1 MNTIVPFNFDGF
13 DRRKKKTHIAIQNAF
28 IELLEEKQINDITVS
43 ELTKRADVNRKTF
56 YNNYNSITDV
66 FNEIQNNLFTY
77 VFNQLPENVTINNKI
92 EIYQLLYNLNKS
104 FEPHKK
110 LFTQLSTK
118 ADRSLMIDLM
128 HKHLMPYI
136 TKCLKVYKIDEA
148 VIPYV
153 GDFILFGLSGIY
165 NQWAEDATLT
175 IEHLSLLS
183 YNLIISALKLD
194 NYSDI
199 VVE

>member
-1 MNTIVPFNFDGF
+1 
-13 DRRKKKTHIAIQNAF
+13 
-28 IELLEEKQINDITVS
+28 
-43 ELTKRADVNRKTF
+43 
-56 YNNYNSITDV
+56 
-66 FNEIQNNLFTY
+66 
-77 VFNQLPENVTINNKI
+77 
-92 EIYQLLYNLNKS
+92 
-104 FEPHKK
+104 
-110 LFTQLSTK
+110 
-118 ADRSLMIDLM
+118 MIDLM

-175 IEHLSLLS
+175 IEQLSLLS